1 MMHWRLSEGNIDMIT
16 GVDKKKHVNFLSTVE
31 FYKHKIETAK
41 REFQEIFEEQ
51 RRHDTVVDDGTEWLM
66 FEEERVQRGKFP
78 EDEKVPDFE
87 EGLIVDTIRAIRQDR
102 KGR

>member
-1 MMHWRLSEGNIDMIT
+1 
-16 GVDKKKHVNFLSTVE
+16 
-31 FYKHKIETAK
+31 
-41 REFQEIFEEQ
+41 
-51 RRHDTVVDDGTEWLM
+51 M
-66 FEEERVQRGKFP
+66 FEEERVQRGKLP